1 MMMMMMMM
9 MMIMIKTTT
18 ITIIII
24 IFYGN
29 YIKLY
34 IYAYCYNA
42 SFMMTL
48 KISASDKIQSL
59 ENHNYRTHHSTDL
72 ARSLFSSLSNSLETQ
87 FFICLYFNFL
97 KGFYWK
103 KFFWKI
109 ITTVPVIVQT

>member
-1 MMMMMMMM
+1 MV
-9 MMIMIKTTT
+9 
-18 ITIIII
+18 IIL
-24 IFYGN
+24 N
-29 YIKLY
+29 Y

-87 FFICLYFNFL
+87 FLIFFSISTSLRGFIERNYFGKL
-97 KGFYWK
+97 
-103 KFFWKI
+103 
-109 ITTVPVIVQT
+109 